1 MMADTGYE
9 DIDKWSSEQKTLL
22 QQQQEKQAEIT
33 NGQTQL
39 TVDELARQKDKVDT
53 DTTKTTRGLYT
64 DYQKQANQY
73 GVNAEKQASMGL
85 ANSGY
90 SETSQVNLYN
100 NYQKSVTE
108 TLNNARTLKSDFD
121 FQIAQAR
128 EKGNLTLAQSA
139 LELYQQQMQLLT
151 QEYEMR
157 NNRKQFLYQQE
168 RDKIADNQ
176 WQTQFDYQKSRDAV
190 SDSQW
195 QQEFDY
201 QKSRDAV
208 YDSQWERQFE
218 LSKKAQATKSS
229 RSSRSSSRKSSSKSS
244 NKVNINDSVSDSNN
258 SSQQGNN
265 EKINISQYS
274 LDKKVEATLA
284 TTKPNSKARD
294 NFLGGL
300 VKSGKISN
308 EEKAYLM
315 GV

>member
-39 TVDELARQKDKVDT
+39 TVDELARQRDKVDT

-157 NNRKQFLYQQE
+157 NNRTQFLYQQE

-208 YDSQWERQFE
+208 ADEQWLKEYN
-218 LSKKAQATKSS
+218 LSAR
-229 RSSRSSSRKSSSKSS
+229 RSS
-244 NKVNINDSVSDSNN
+244 
-258 SSQQGNN
+258 
-265 EKINISQYS
+265 
-274 LDKKVEATLA
+274 
-284 TTKPNSKARD
+284 
-294 NFLGGL
+294 
-300 VKSGKISN
+300 
-308 EEKAYLM
+308 
-315 GV
+315 